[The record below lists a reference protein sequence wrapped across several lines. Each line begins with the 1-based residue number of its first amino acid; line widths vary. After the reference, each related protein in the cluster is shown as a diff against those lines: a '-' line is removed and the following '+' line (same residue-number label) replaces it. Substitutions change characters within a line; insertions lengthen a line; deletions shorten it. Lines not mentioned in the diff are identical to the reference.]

1 MGGRAFCI
9 EHTPQDL
16 LQSPMSAPDDRPQR
30 GPNCWQCQH
39 FAITHIPASPYACRA
54 MGFQSRLLPALDVLR
69 VDGQFCQL
77 FRAKASAS
85 TR

>member
-1 MGGRAFCI
+1 MA
-9 EHTPQDL
+9 TP
-16 LQSPMSAPDDRPQR
+16 SAPAQR
-30 GPNCWQCQH
+30 GPNCWHCRH

-54 MGFQSRLLPALDVLR
+54 MGFQSRVLPALDVLR

-77 FRAKASAS
+77 FHAKAAVS